1 MARRKVVR
9 MEKARDK
16 AQRLEGYRCTLAD
29 GAVVTAWVTEDLL
42 TTELL
47 GWDLKAA
54 CKEAVERVAE
64 KDIVDG
70 TVRLQG
76 ALLDE
81 VERAGRGG
89 R

>member
-1 MARRKVVR
+1 

-16 AQRLEGYRCTLAD
+16 AQGLEGYQCTLAD
-29 GAVVTAWVTEDLL
+29 GSIVTAWVAEDLL

-47 GWDLKAA
+47 GWDLKVA

-70 TVRLQG
+70 RVHLQG
-76 ALLDE
+76 TLLDD
-81 VERAGRGG
+81 VERAASGSR
-89 R
+89 

>member
-9 MEKARDK
+9 MGKVKDK
-16 AQRLEGYRCTLAD
+16 AQRLEGYQCTLAD
-29 GAVVTAWVTEDLL
+29 GTMVTAWVAKDLL

-47 GWDLKAA
+47 GWDLKVA
-54 CKEAVERVAE
+54 CKEAVERAAE
-64 KDIVDG
+64 KEIVDG
-70 TVRLQG
+70 TVHLQG

-81 VERAGRGG
+81 VERAARGG

>member
-9 MEKARDK
+9 LEKVRDK

-29 GAVVTAWVTEDLL
+29 GTVVTAWVAEDLL

-54 CKEAVERVAE
+54 CKEAVERVAQ
-64 KDIVDG
+64 KNIVDG
-70 TVRLQG
+70 TVHLQG

-81 VERAGRGG
+81 VERAVRGG

>member
-1 MARRKVVR
+1 MARRKIVR
-9 MEKARDK
+9 MEKVRDK
-16 AQRLEGYRCTLAD
+16 AQRLEGYQCTLAD
-29 GAVVTAWVTEDLL
+29 GTVVTAWVAEDLL

-47 GWDLKAA
+47 GWDLKVA

-81 VERAGRGG
+81 VERAARSGR
-89 R
+89 